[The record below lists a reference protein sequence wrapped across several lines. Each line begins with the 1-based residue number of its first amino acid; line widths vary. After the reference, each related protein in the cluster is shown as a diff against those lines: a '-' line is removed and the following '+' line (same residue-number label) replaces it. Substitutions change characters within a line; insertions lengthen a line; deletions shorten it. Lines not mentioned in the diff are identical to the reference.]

1 MIACDQMGHQKELK
15 DKTPLSSQHQLFPS
29 SRAAVWLYQIMGFM
43 CTGFFSC
50 PFCRPDSNHSGF
62 GVLLSRQNPSLK
74 PSPPSFQHSQHCH
87 EPGAPNLN
95 LCLPVACREV
105 GSHAM
110 IFELELYGMRF
121 SVFLGGM
128 ECRKTWKHE
137 VNAAQIPRN
146 KKWSNFT

>member
-50 PFCRPDSNHSGF
+50 PFCRLDSNHSGF

-87 EPGAPNLN
+87 EPVAPNLN

-121 SVFLGGM
+121 SVFLGG
-128 ECRKTWKHE
+128 E
-137 VNAAQIPRN
+137 
-146 KKWSNFT
+146 WSAEKLESMK